1 MLMIYLLKDMK
12 LVIHCSLAKHMATI
26 TTSTTR
32 GILYA
37 NTKNTIYSEYLLG
50 LIDMDEMIKEDFVI
64 DV

>member
-1 MLMIYLLKDMK
+1 MK